1 MWLDINYDLLKSWK
15 MILLTTLLVV
25 LAYQA
30 IIYLHPENLDWMGS
44 DYFSIPNLLWFVWVD
59 QYLIECCT
67 VAITFFLIRYYARKV
82 GLLEVRLMPRDL
94 LYYELKFLPILAI
107 AFLFFAPF
115 SLSAR
120 FLLHYF
126 PNLDHTIYFQEYFY
140 SLKLYLNYLP
150 SVLLTGYIIINV
162 NLLRNYNDQLG
173 QTKVDLL
180 HSTQQVKTRLLASD
194 EIGEVFLEVDQLLR
208 IERSERKTFAHTSD
222 GKYRLKEN
230 ISQLESKLDPHKFVR
245 INRATIIHLADLL
258 NYSFWENDKYIVRL
272 KSTDK
277 EFLMSRDRLKKVKD
291 LLKISLRK
299 DETKQ

>member
-1 MWLDINYDLLKSWK
+1 MWLVINYDLLKNWK
-15 MILLTTLLVV
+15 VILLTTLLVV

-30 IIYLHPENLDWMGS
+30 IIYLHPENLDWVGS

-59 QYLIECCT
+59 QYLIECIT
-67 VAITFFLIRYYARKV
+67 VAITFFLIRYYALKV
-82 GLLEVRLMPRDL
+82 GLLELRLTPRDL

-126 PNLDHTIYFQEYFY
+126 PYLDYAIYFQEYFY

-173 QTKVDLL
+173 QTKADLL
-180 HSTQQVKTRLLASD
+180 HSTQKAKARLLASD
-194 EIGEVFLEVDQLLR
+194 EIGEVFLEVDQLLW

-291 LLKISLRK
+291 LLKISLGTN
-299 DETKQ
+299 DTKQ